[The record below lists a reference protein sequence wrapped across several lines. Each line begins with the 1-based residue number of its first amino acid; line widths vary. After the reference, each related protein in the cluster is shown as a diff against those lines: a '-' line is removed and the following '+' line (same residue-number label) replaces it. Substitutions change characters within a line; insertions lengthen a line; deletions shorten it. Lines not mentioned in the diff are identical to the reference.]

1 MADDVNQRVEDA
13 FQTLVSITEKGGNL
27 RKDSK
32 NDILI
37 SVSTLRKEFSQ
48 LKVQLKN
55 VNDENKG
62 RGYECHEGSGNEKR
76 VTQQDKWC
84 HL

>member
-1 MADDVNQRVEDA
+1 MVDDVNQRVQDA

-27 RKDSK
+27 RKDLK

-37 SVSTLRKEFSQ
+37 LVSTLGKEFSQ

-55 VNDENKG
+55 VNNENKG
-62 RGYECHEGSGNEKR
+62 KG
-76 VTQQDKWC
+76 
-84 HL
+84 